1 MSNVDRF
8 RLKVVVLLVL
18 AAIMLVAPAGAPAQ
32 VSVGVSVTIGPPP
45 LPLYVQPLNPA
56 PGYMWIPGF
65 WAWDPAFGYY
75 WVPGMWSPAP
85 FIGAFWTPG
94 YWGWNNGVFIWY
106 DGYWGPAVGY
116 YGGINY
122 GFGYTG
128 HGYYGGH
135 WRGSAFYYNR
145 TVNNINV
152 TNVTTHYSTTVRTVR
167 PAGASFNGPGGTTV
181 RPTPEQQAAAR
192 ERRVSLTGEQEHHM
206 RVARED
212 PKQRATVNKGRPA
225 IAATVKPGE
234 FTGRGVTGASRAGAG
249 SREPAGRKAAPRE
262 RVGTPKPGQE
272 MHPGAV
278 PGRGTPGTQRMER
291 ERQPRPEQQQ
301 RQKKPQ
307 KPQQPKEPKEEE
319 GRGERG
325 RRE

>member
-1 MSNVDRF
+1 
-8 RLKVVVLLVL
+8 
-18 AAIMLVAPAGAPAQ
+18 
-32 VSVGVSVTIGPPP
+32 
-45 LPLYVQPLNPA
+45 
-56 PGYMWIPGF
+56 MWIPGF

-94 YWGWNNGVFIWY
+94 YWGWNNDVFIWY

-152 TNVTTHYSTTVRTVR
+152 TNVTTHYSTAVRTVR
-167 PAGASFNGPGGTTV
+167 PAGASFNGPGGATV

-272 MHPGAV
+272 IHPGAV

-301 RQKKPQ
+301 RQKR
-307 KPQQPKEPKEEE
+307 PQQPKEPKEEE